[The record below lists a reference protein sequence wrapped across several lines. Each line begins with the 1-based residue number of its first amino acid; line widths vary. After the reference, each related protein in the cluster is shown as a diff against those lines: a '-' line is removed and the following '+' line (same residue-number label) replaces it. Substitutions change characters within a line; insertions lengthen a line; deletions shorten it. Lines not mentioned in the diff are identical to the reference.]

1 MTDQLTAQE
10 VFDASYKAMVAQG
23 KPSITQ
29 VREEGI
35 RRCLYRGP
43 DGLKCA
49 VGALLT
55 DNEAAGLDS
64 YRAHG
69 VNVRALYEDG
79 KLPARL
85 RPHLLLLETLQL
97 AHDQIA
103 FEFAGA
109 DKPDAVWLDEFKHSA
124 ANIAAERNLTVPE

>member
-23 KPSITQ
+23 KPSIDRVYQ
-29 VREEGI
+29 GGS

-43 DGLKCA
+43 NGLKCA

-55 DNEAAGLDS
+55 EDEAVGLDNYKPDGITVS
-64 YRAHG
+64 G
-69 VNVRALYEDG
+69 LYEDG

-85 RPHLLLLETLQL
+85 RPHLMLLEKLQL

-103 FEFAGA
+103 FAGE
-109 DKPDAVWLDEFKHSA
+109 DKPDAVWLDEFKRMA
-124 ANIAAERNLTVPE
+124 ANIAAVHNLTVQE